1 MTDRLRPT
9 LRNRA
14 AFPSAGR
21 KGHDMRRSLL
31 GLFLLLVT
39 ACATRQPMTGQVA
52 PDVDRKLSTFAYI
65 EEGKLATFIVD
76 TRATR
81 YRGKD
86 AYIPIEFALANV
98 GVKQLTLT
106 RESFTLSDD
115 KGNRY
120 PCASPKELLD
130 NYDFL
135 DLDRELEE
143 LEGIVFNRFGALT
156 RYSSNFSP
164 THFAVRQGQSR
175 VVIDRV
181 QLPKFGYIMDMIYF
195 PIPTTGLMGHTFELA
210 LTAPELTDAIFVK
223 FEVK

>member
-1 MTDRLRPT
+1 
-9 LRNRA
+9 
-14 AFPSAGR
+14 
-21 KGHDMRRSLL
+21 MRRSLL
-31 GLFLLLVT
+31 SILMLL
-39 ACATRQPMTGQVA
+39 AASCATRQPMTGQVA
-52 PDVDRKLSTFAYI
+52 ADVDRKLSTFAYI

-86 AYIPIEFALANV
+86 AYIPLEIAIANR

-106 RESFTLSDD
+106 RESFTLADD

-135 DLDRELEE
+135 DLDRDLEE
-143 LEGIVFNRFGALT
+143 LNEIVFNRFGAMT
-156 RYSSNFSP
+156 RYPSNFSP
-164 THFAVRQGQSR
+164 THFAVREGQSR
-175 VVIDRV
+175 TVIDRV
-181 QLPKFGYIMDMIYF
+181 QLPKFGYLLDMVYF
-195 PIPTTGLMGHTFELA
+195 PIPATGLKDHTFELSM
-210 LTAPELTDAIFVK
+210 TAPELTDAIFVK

>member
-1 MTDRLRPT
+1 
-9 LRNRA
+9 
-14 AFPSAGR
+14 
-21 KGHDMRRSLL
+21 MRRSLL
-31 GLFLLLVT
+31 SILMLL
-39 ACATRQPMTGQVA
+39 AASCATRQPMTGQVA
-52 PDVDRKLSTFAYI
+52 ADVDRKLSTFAYI

-86 AYIPIEFALANV
+86 AYIPLEIAIANR

-106 RESFTLSDD
+106 RESFTLADD

-135 DLDRELEE
+135 DLDRDLEE
-143 LEGIVFNRFGALT
+143 LNEIVFNRFGAMT
-156 RYSSNFSP
+156 RYPSNFSP
-164 THFAVRQGQSR
+164 THFAVREGQSR
-175 VVIDRV
+175 TVIDRV
-181 QLPKFGYIMDMIYF
+181 QLPKFGYLLDMVYF
-195 PIPTTGLMGHTFELA
+195 PIPGTGLKDHTFELSM
-210 LTAPELTDAIFVK
+210 TAPELTDAIFVK